1 MTWHSFFD
9 VSTIQHRHILAT
21 YCGIIL
27 INAAVFAR
35 LVYSWTHP
43 KP

>member
-21 YCGIIL
+21 YGGIIL
-27 INAAVFAR
+27 INATVFAR

-43 KP
+43 RP